1 MHTTASVLS
10 PSNTIVVPLDGS
22 PQSELAL
29 PCAIELARRTGGSLH
44 LVRVHVPMTV
54 IPAPDSI
61 GITIDP
67 AVEADIQK
75 SARGAIED
83 RAKNL
88 RTVTDLPV
96 TATLLVG
103 RPVDEICDYAA
114 AHRARAIVCSTHGAS
129 GFAPGWLGSVA
140 DGLIRHA
147 GCPVITLSAGGARRD
162 TAVRKVL
169 VLTDGSRRARTI
181 LDPALWY
188 ARAFGAEV
196 DLLRVVAPPWVNGSD
211 RTPFATTDP
220 LGVSEAALVA
230 KDALDEMA
238 SLFATVGLTVH
249 PMILVHRNSLQAIRE
264 YVKVSKPD
272 VVALATRGRG
282 LSRLLLGSVAD
293 KLLRSDSCPTLTVC
307 APHFAGEVQEV
318 VPEPVVPA
326 ASYALG

>member
-1 MHTTASVLS
+1 MPTTPAVLS

-22 PQSELAL
+22 PQAELAL
-29 PCAIELARRTGGSLH
+29 PFAIELARRTGGNLR
-44 LVRVHVPMTV
+44 LIRVHVPMTV

-67 AVEADIQK
+67 AVEARINQ
-75 SARGAIED
+75 SAREAIED
-83 RAKNL
+83 RAKIL
-88 RTVTDLPV
+88 RATASLPV
-96 TATLLVG
+96 TAELLVG

-147 GCPVITLSAGGARRD
+147 GCPVITLSADGTRRETD
-162 TAVRKVL
+162 VRKVL
-169 VLTDGSRRARTI
+169 VLTDGSRRARAI

-196 DLLRVVAPPWVNGSD
+196 DLLRVVAPPWVTGD
-211 RTPFATTDP
+211 DLTPYATTDP
-220 LGVSEAALVA
+220 LGISEAALVA

-238 SLFATVGLTVH
+238 ALFTAVGLTVH
-249 PMILVHRNSLQAIRE
+249 PMVVVHRDALQAIRE
-264 YVKVSKPD
+264 YVKTSKPD

-282 LSRLLLGSVAD
+282 ISRLLLGSVAD
-293 KLLRSDSCPTLTVC
+293 KLLRSECCPTLTVC
-307 APHFAGEVQEV
+307 APHVAEEVQEV
-318 VPEPVVPA
+318 AAEPEVRV
-326 ASYALG
+326 ASFTI